1 MAGVEPTGRILLNGD
16 RGYEVERFLRENWL
30 IIAGIAVMVVGYLAL
45 RTRGD
50 KLASTAEFDT
60 RVTSGAPT
68 YVVFYSNT

>member
-1 MAGVEPTGRILLNGD
+1 M
-16 RGYEVERFLRENWL
+16 ERFLRENWL
-30 IIAGIAVMVVGYLAL
+30 IIAVIAVMVVGYLAL